1 MQELIEE
8 LRERLE
14 TIVDDLEER
23 FGGNRKAAIAVTI
36 AVPCA
41 VILLFAVVLG
51 AIPLAAGPGAPTTA
65 QVEAPALEDL
75 GSGRTSED
83 IAAES
88 EEQNVADSVPDEAK
102 TVRELSQERIVEA
115 EPLAFTDAT
124 HLTVRLVNGD
134 EVTVRLLNVTE
145 AEGGN
150 PYASPEGGLPY
161 DFKPTGTEVAR
172 IWLERDD
179 VTQEEDGTW
188 PRYVWTADPREATTT
203 TRSLWQAWYAQ
214 PNVTGVPQYYE
225 YAPEEGADRY
235 AKVFNDLCVAPLKAA
250 EAAENTEED
259 EEARAEELK
268 KLKEERE
275 RAEAEALGED
285 LPSDKDDTPVS
296 NNADNTADENATGT
310 NQ

>member
-14 TIVDDLEER
+14 TIVDDREDR
-23 FGGNRKAAIAVTI
+23 FGGNRKAAIAGTV

-65 QVEAPALEDL
+65 QVEAPPVEDL

-88 EEQNVADSVPDEAK
+88 EEENVADSVPDEAK
-102 TVRELSQERIVEA
+102 TVRELSQERVVEA
-115 EPLAFTDAT
+115 EPIAFTDAT

-145 AEGGN
+145 AEGGS
-150 PYASPEGGLPY
+150 PYTSPESGLPY

-172 IWLERDD
+172 VWLERDD
-179 VTQEEDGTW
+179 ITQEEDGTW

-203 TRSLWQAWYAQ
+203 TRSLYQAWYAQ
-214 PNVTGVPQYYE
+214 PNATGVPQYYE
-225 YAPEEGADRY
+225 YAPEDGADRY
-235 AKVFNDLCVAPLKAA
+235 TTVFNDLCVAPLKAA
-250 EAAENTEED
+250 EAAENAEAD
-259 EEARAEELK
+259 EEARAEELR

-275 RAEAEALGED
+275 RAEAEALGEGAT
-285 LPSDKDDTPVS
+285 SDEDDAPAS
-296 NNADNTADENATGT
+296 DDADDTADEDTTGT

>member
-14 TIVDDLEER
+14 TIVDDLEDR
-23 FGGNRKAAIAVTI
+23 FGGNRKAAIAVTV
-36 AVPCA
+36 AVPCT
-41 VILLFAVVLG
+41 VILLFAIVLG

-65 QVEAPALEDL
+65 QVEAPPVEDL

-88 EEQNVADSVPDEAK
+88 EEENVADNVPDEAK
-102 TVRELSQERIVEA
+102 TVRELSQERVVEA
-115 EPLAFTDAT
+115 EPIAFADAT
-124 HLTVRLVNGD
+124 HLTARLVNGD

-145 AEGGN
+145 AEGSN
-150 PYASPEGGLPY
+150 PYTSPEGGLPY
-161 DFKPTGTEVAR
+161 DFKPTGTDVAR
-172 IWLERDD
+172 VWLERDD

-203 TRSLWQAWYAQ
+203 MRSLWQAWYAQ
-214 PNVTGVPQYYE
+214 PNATGVPQYYE
-225 YAPEEGADRY
+225 YAPEDGADRY
-235 AKVFNDLCVAPLKAA
+235 ATVFNDLCVAPLEAA
-250 EAAENTEED
+250 EAAENTEVD

-275 RAEAEALGED
+275 RAEAEALGKD
-285 LPSDKDDTPVS
+285 TSSTKDDTPVS
-296 NNADNTADENATGT
+296 DNADDTAGKDTTGT

>member
-1 MQELIEE
+1 MQDFIEE
-8 LRERLE
+8 LREQLE

-23 FGGNRKAAIAVTI
+23 FGGNRKAAIAVTV

-41 VILLFAVVLG
+41 VILLLAVVLG

-65 QVEAPALEDL
+65 QVEAPAPEDL
-75 GSGRTSED
+75 GPGRTSED

-88 EEQNVADSVPDEAK
+88 EEENVADNVPDEAK
-102 TVRELSQERIVEA
+102 TVRELSQERVVTA
-115 EPLAFTDAT
+115 EPIAFTDAT

-134 EVTVRLLNVTE
+134 EVTVRLLNVTA
-145 AEGGN
+145 AEGGS
-150 PYASPEGGLPY
+150 PYASPEDGLPY
-161 DFKPTGTEVAR
+161 DFKPTGADAAR
-172 IWLERDD
+172 VWLERDD
-179 VTQEEDGTW
+179 ITQEEDGTW

-203 TRSLWQAWYAQ
+203 TRSLYQAWYAQ
-214 PNVTGVPQYYE
+214 PNATGVPQYYE
-225 YAPEEGADRY
+225 YAPEDGADLY
-235 AKVFNDLCVAPLKAA
+235 TTVFNDLCVAPLEA
-250 EAAENTEED
+250 EKAAENTKAD

-285 LPSDKDDTPVS
+285 TSSKKDNTPASD
-296 NNADNTADENATGT
+296 NADTTADENTTGT